1 MTTADPRPA
10 IALDGV
16 VCAYPGAAAPALRDI
31 NLRVREGE
39 FFSILGPSGSGKTTA
54 LRVMAGFERP
64 VEGTVSLAGRVVSG
78 PGQHVPPDQRNVGIV
93 FQDYA
98 LFPHLTVGQNVA
110 FGLRSVPPAQRAAA
124 VDPLL
129 RMAGLEG
136 LGKRY
141 PHELSGGQQQR
152 VAVVRALAPDPVAVL
167 LDEPFS
173 NLDRQLRGALRREVR
188 ALIARS
194 GATAV
199 LVTHDREE
207 ALALADRV
215 AVLANGRVEQVDT
228 PVRLFEEPV
237 SALVAQMAGPCE
249 LLEGVY
255 RDGAVETPAGTF
267 PAHWPGGAVAAGAP
281 VQALIRSYELA
292 VEPASADATGAPIAQ
307 VRYAEFGGAVVD
319 YDLRLANGH
328 ELRLRQSSD
337 LRLAVEQTV
346 QLRVKAGRTV
356 KVFPVA
362 ASTGG

>member
-1 MTTADPRPA
+1 VNTVNGQPA

-16 VCAYPGAAAPALRDI
+16 VCAYPGAAAPALRGI
-31 NLRVREGE
+31 SLHVREGE

-64 VEGTVSLAGRVVSG
+64 GAGTVSLAGRVVSG
-78 PGQHVPPDQRNVGIV
+78 PGLHLPPDKRNIGIV

-98 LFPHLTVGQNVA
+98 LFPHLTVGQNIA

-124 VDPLL
+124 VEPLL

-136 LGKRY
+136 LAARY

-173 NLDRQLRGALRREVR
+173 NLDRQLRGALRRDVR
-188 ALIARS
+188 SLIARS

-215 AVLANGRVEQVDT
+215 AVLAEGRVEQVDT
-228 PVRLFEEPV
+228 PQRLFEQPV

-249 LLEGVY
+249 LLPGTY
-255 RDGAVETPAGTF
+255 RAGAVETLAGTF
-267 PAHWPGGAVAAGAP
+267 PAEWPGGALMDGDP

-292 VEPASADATGAPIAQ
+292 VEPVAAEGAPVTSAQ
-307 VRYAEFGGAVVD
+307 VLYAEFGGAVVD
-319 YDLRLANGH
+319 YDLRFGSGH

-337 LRLAVEQTV
+337 LHLEAGQTV
-346 QLRVKAGRTV
+346 RLRLKAGRTLR
-356 KVFPVA
+356 VFPASPA
-362 ASTGG
+362 AGD